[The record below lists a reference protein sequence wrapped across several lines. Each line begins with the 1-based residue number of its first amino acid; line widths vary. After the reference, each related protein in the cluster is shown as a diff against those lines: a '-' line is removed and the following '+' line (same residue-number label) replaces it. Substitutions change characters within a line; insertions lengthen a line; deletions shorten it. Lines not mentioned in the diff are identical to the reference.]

1 MSDRSLVELLQQCTV
16 RLSVTGGQGHG
27 TGFFVA
33 PGTILTCAHVIK
45 GANSKP
51 INVCWQ
57 NQSFTAAIASLPED
71 TDKVDLALLKLSDS
85 IPTHAYLDL
94 DRAVE
99 LGDPLYSFGYT
110 DEYSNG
116 DSSTFEHEGTT
127 GDNPPL
133 IKFKA
138 GQVRPGLSGS
148 PLLNQRTG
156 KICGIVK
163 RTRDRRTDLGGRA
176 VPTKVILCQFPE
188 LEELQKRSQ
197 LAIAPNPFIPL
208 NGRLEDLQPIFGR
221 EKEIQRIFEVLNS
234 GSSVVLIGEEGIGK
248 SSVLCAICHEA
259 QSHLQ
264 LPRQVVALDLNH
276 VHNEDDFYSALCYEI
291 GIPESRGGYQ
301 LTRNLRSHAHKV
313 LLALDNLGKIT
324 GDGFTLQ
331 VRDQLRGLAE
341 GSHAP
346 LKLILVASEPL
357 EHLFN
362 DSQNGGKT
370 SPLAGICQEE
380 NIKPWN
386 EATVRAFIANRLAPT
401 PIRFTEEE
409 IFELLENS
417 RGHPR
422 LLTQLCHKTY
432 KRYRLKML

>member
-1 MSDRSLVELLQQCTV
+1 MIAQSLVELLQQCTV

-33 PGTILTCAHVIK
+33 PKTILTCAHVVK

-51 INVCWQ
+51 INVWWQ
-57 NQSFTAAIASLPED
+57 NQSFTAAIARLPED
-71 TDKVDLALLKLSDS
+71 TEKVDLALLELRDS
-85 IPTHAYLDL
+85 IPTHSYLYLDQV
-94 DRAVE
+94 VE
-99 LGDPLYSFGYT
+99 LGDRLYSFGYT
-110 DEYSNG
+110 DEYPNG
-116 DSSTFEHEGTT
+116 DSSTFEHEGFT

-163 RTRDRRTDLGGRA
+163 RSRDRSTDLGGRA
-176 VPTKVILCQFPE
+176 VPTKVIFSQFLE
-188 LEELQKRSQ
+188 LAEPRKRSQ
-197 LAIAPNPFIPL
+197 LAIPPNPFIPL
-208 NGRLEDLQPIFGR
+208 NGRVDALQLIFGR

-234 GSSVVLIGEEGIGK
+234 GSSVALIGEEGIGK
-248 SSVLCAICHEA
+248 SSVLYAICQEA

-264 LPRQVVALDLNH
+264 LPRQVVFLDLNE

-291 GIPESRGGYQ
+291 GISESRGGYQ
-301 LTRNLRSHAHKV
+301 LTRNLRSHTHKV

-324 GDGFTLQ
+324 GDGFTRQ

-357 EHLFN
+357 KDLFN

-386 EATVRAFIANRLAPT
+386 EATARAFIANRLAPT

-409 IFELLENS
+409 ISGLLEKS

-432 KRYRLKML
+432 ERYR